1 MADPHEEVGPNNA
14 DDIQPKADS
23 AQGTE
28 RSEIERLQTELADAQ
43 DRVLR
48 TQAEM
53 ENFRRR
59 TRRDREDERKFASQS
74 LLVDLLPVLDNIER
88 AIDAADQA
96 GDGSGLLQGFQMVHH
111 LLLEVLQRHDC
122 PRIGAVGDLFNPI
135 VHEAI
140 AEEPSDEYDKGVVT
154 RVNLYG
160 YKLHDR
166 VIRPAQVVVSAGP
179 AAES

>member
-14 DDIQPKADS
+14 DDNPSEGDGS
-23 AQGTE
+23 QGTE

-43 DRVLR
+43 ERVLR
-48 TQAEM
+48 AQAEM

-59 TRRDREDERKFASQS
+59 TRRDREDERKFATQS
-74 LLVDLLPVLDNIER
+74 LLTDLLPVMDNIER
-88 AIDAADQA
+88 AIDAANQA

-111 LLLEVLQRHDC
+111 LLLEVLQKHDC
-122 PRIGAVGDLFNPI
+122 PRIGAVGDLFDPI

-140 AEEPSDEYDKGVVT
+140 AEESSDEYEKGVVT
-154 RVNLYG
+154 RVNLFG

-166 VIRPAQVVVSAGP
+166 VIRPAQVVVSSGP
-179 AAES
+179 AT

>member
-14 DDIQPKADS
+14 DDNSSEGDG

-43 DRVLR
+43 ERVLR
-48 TQAEM
+48 AQAEM

-59 TRRDREDERKFASQS
+59 TRRDREDERKFATQS
-74 LLVDLLPVLDNIER
+74 LLTDLLPVMDNIER
-88 AIDAADQA
+88 AIDAANQA

-111 LLLEVLQRHDC
+111 LLLEVLQKHDC
-122 PRIGAVGDLFNPI
+122 PRIGAVGDLFDPI

-140 AEEPSDEYDKGVVT
+140 AEESSDEYEKGVVT
-154 RVNLYG
+154 RVNLFG

-166 VIRPAQVVVSAGP
+166 MIRPAQVVVSSGP
-179 AAES
+179 AT